1 MKVKK
6 STKKGP
12 KIVQKFTKVDQHSH
26 RMTRDAGDGHDGG
39 AQRKV
44 SKKKTSPTNL
54 NPAVLWPWGGIKGGV
69 NPSLWDIGKYML
81 HV

>member
-26 RMTRDAGDGHDGG
+26 RKTRDAGDGHDDG
-39 AQRKV
+39 AGRTVLQ
-44 SKKKTSPTNL
+44 KKTSPPTL
-54 NPAVLWPWGGIKGGV
+54 DPAVLGPWGGIKGGV
-69 NPSLWDIGKYML
+69 NPSLGR
-81 HV
+81 